1 MSDLVRARMRR
12 GERVRVL
19 TFYPAFQFL
28 TPFTIPQLAALRC
41 FCYIDTGPH
50 LSDLS
55 ETLMEFQENIL
66 GLIGNTPLVRLNR
79 LARDVKAKI
88 FAKMENLNPGFS
100 VKDRIGVS
108 MIEVAEREGKLKP
121 GGTIIEAT
129 SGNTGIGLAL
139 AAAVKGY
146 KCIFVMTDKASVEKS
161 RYLKAL
167 GADVVITPVSAKPG
181 TPDHYV
187 STAQR
192 IAAETPNSFY
202 PDQYSNPANPEAH
215 YRTTGPELWRQ
226 TEGKIT
232 HFVAGLGTG
241 GTISGTGRFLKEK
254 DPSIKIIGAD
264 PYGSIFKTYK
274 ETGKIVETTPYLVE
288 GIGQEVVPPNVHIK
302 YVDEVINVTDRDSF
316 EMSRLLGRLE
326 GIFCGGS
333 TGTNLAAALR
343 VANGLDENAVVVFI
357 VCDTGEHYLTKHHSD
372 EWLKEKRLL
381 EPQKITAGLIT
392 GTKKPQ
398 APKSLVSVK
407 PSDTVGEALAI
418 MDDLGVTQI
427 PVLEESRVVG
437 SLRENRVLAKVVR
450 DRELLNSPVSEVME
464 ASFPTV
470 DVDASSSEVTRRLQ
484 TSQAVLVE
492 EYGRIVGI
500 ITRHDVLDLKLTH

>member
-1 MSDLVRARMRR
+1 
-12 GERVRVL
+12 
-19 TFYPAFQFL
+19 
-28 TPFTIPQLAALRC
+28 
-41 FCYIDTGPH
+41 
-50 LSDLS
+50 
-55 ETLMEFQENIL
+55 MEFQENIL
-66 GLIGNTPLVRLNR
+66 GLIGNTPLVKLSR
-79 LARDVKAKI
+79 LARNVKAQI
-88 FAKMENLNPGFS
+88 YAKMENLNPGYS
-100 VKDRIGVS
+100 VKDRIGVA
-108 MIEVAEREGKLKP
+108 MIEAAEREGTLKP
-121 GGTIIEAT
+121 GGTVIEAT

-187 STAQR
+187 STAKR
-192 IAAETPNSFY
+192 IASETPNSFY

-241 GTISGTGRFLKEK
+241 GTISGTGRYLKEK
-254 DPSIKIIGAD
+254 DPKIRIIGAD

-274 ETGKIVETTPYLVE
+274 ETGKIIETTPYLVE
-288 GIGQEVVPPNVHIK
+288 GIGQEIVPANVHIK
-302 YVDEVINVTDRDSF
+302 YVDEVVNVTDRESF
-316 EMSRLLGRLE
+316 ELSRLLGRQE

-343 VANGLDENAVVVFI
+343 VASNLDENAIVVFI
-357 VCDTGEHYLTKHHSD
+357 VCDTGEHYLSKHHSD

-381 EPQKITAGLIT
+381 EPQKITAGLIS

-398 APKSLVSVK
+398 APKTLVSVT
-407 PSDTVGEALAI
+407 PANTVAEALEK
-418 MDDLGVTQI
+418 MDDLGLTQM
-427 PVLEESRVVG
+427 PVLEEGRAIG

-450 DRELLNSPVSEVME
+450 NRELLNSPVSEVME
-464 ASFPTV
+464 ASFPTL
-470 DVDASSSEVTRRLQ
+470 DVDASSSEVARRLQ
-484 TSQAVLVE
+484 TSAAVLVE

-500 ITRHDVLDLKLTH
+500 ITRHDVLDLKNVGQ

>member
-1 MSDLVRARMRR
+1 
-12 GERVRVL
+12 
-19 TFYPAFQFL
+19 
-28 TPFTIPQLAALRC
+28 
-41 FCYIDTGPH
+41 
-50 LSDLS
+50 
-55 ETLMEFQENIL
+55 MEFQENIL

-79 LARDVKAKI
+79 LARGVKAKV
-88 FAKMENLNPGFS
+88 FAKMENLNPGYS
-100 VKDRIGVS
+100 VKDRIGVA
-108 MIEVAEREGKLKP
+108 MIEAAEREGILKP
-121 GGTIIEAT
+121 GGTVVEAT
-129 SGNTGIGLAL
+129 SGNTGIGLAI

-167 GADVVITPVSAKPG
+167 GSDVVITPVSAKPG

-187 STAQR
+187 STAKR

-226 TEGKIT
+226 TEGNIT

-254 DPSIKIIGAD
+254 NPTIKIIGAD
-264 PYGSIFKTYK
+264 PYGSIFKTFK
-274 ETGKIVETTPYLVE
+274 ETGKIVEATPYLVE
-288 GIGQEVVPPNVHIK
+288 GIGQEIVPPNVHIK
-302 YVDEVINVTDRDSF
+302 YVDEVINVTDRESF
-316 EMSRLLGRLE
+316 EMSRMLGRSE

-343 VANGLDENAVVVFI
+343 VAKDLDEKAIVVFI
-357 VCDTGEHYLTKHHSD
+357 VCDTGEHYLSKHHSD

-381 EPQKITAGLIT
+381 EPQKITAGLIS

-398 APKSLVSVK
+398 APKTLVYVS
-407 PSDTVGEALAI
+407 PTDIVGAALEK
-418 MDDLGVTQI
+418 MDDLGLTQI
-427 PVLEESRVVG
+427 PVLDEGRAVG
-437 SLRENRVLAKVVR
+437 SLRESRVLAKVVR
-450 DRELLNSPVSEVME
+450 NREMLTSPVTEVME

-470 DVDASSSEVTRRLQ
+470 DVDASSTEVTRRLQ
-484 TSQAVLVE
+484 TSPAVLVE

-500 ITRHDVLDLKLTH
+500 ITRHDVLDLKLKNA